1 MAAPPEWEREREELL
16 ARIRLL
22 EADCA
27 LLADA
32 QEELG
37 ALGLVAEQVR
47 ESSDPRE
54 VLRAGLERVAIL
66 RALPFCACG
75 TVRGGVASLLEHY
88 AVEREGP
95 LPEPSLPL
103 SPRVA
108 AELARGSCLL
118 GTAEVAEAGF
128 DGHRPLPLRP
138 SALLLLPFRSR
149 DWGEGLFLFAH
160 DRGPD
165 ELSAMAPLLQR
176 VVEML
181 AGRVD
186 HVALVRDLQA
196 LNASLDEKVRER
208 TRELLAQIKERQK
221 TEEALRQAQK
231 LESVGRLA
239 GGVAHDFNNAL
250 TTIVGVTD
258 LLLADAP
265 AGSPLAADLLSIRDA
280 GRHAASLTRQLLAF
294 SRKQRLE
301 MAPLC
306 LDELGQAFAG
316 MLRRVVGE
324 DVELRLD
331 LAAGPEARVLA
342 DRGQLEQVL
351 MNLAVNAREAMPRG
365 GTLTLATRVE
375 QVTAGA
381 PGVPHGLAG
390 GEHVRLTVTDTGVGM
405 RPEVAAQVFDPFY
418 TTKERGTG
426 LGLST
431 VYGIVQQHEGQVAV
445 ESAPGAGS
453 RFDVWLPLARGEARP
468 AGETPAPV
476 PRLLGGTETVL
487 VVDDDPAVRA
497 LVTRVLSREG
507 YRVLS
512 AGSGAEALEMA
523 EADGKV
529 EALITD
535 VVMPGMR
542 GADLARA
549 FLARWPDSPVLYMSG
564 YAEDL
569 ALGSEAPLGDGF
581 VAKPIVAGLLL
592 SALRQALDR
601 VRGKVARSPRPG
613 AA

>member
-1 MAAPPEWEREREELL
+1 VGAPPEWEREREELL

-66 RALPFCACG
+66 RAIPFCACACL
-75 TVRGGVASLLEHY
+75 RGAEASILEHY
-88 AVEREGP
+88 ALDHEGP
-95 LPEPSLPL
+95 LPDPTLPL
-103 SPRVA
+103 SPRA
-108 AELARGSCLL
+108 LAELARGSCLL
-118 GTAEVAEAGF
+118 GGAEVAEAGF
-128 DGHRPLPLRP
+128 DGRRPLPLRP
-138 SALLLLPFRSR
+138 TALLLLPFRSR
-149 DWGEGLFLFAH
+149 DWAEGLFLFAH
-160 DRGPD
+160 DRGPG
-165 ELSAMAPLLQR
+165 ELSAMVPLLSR

-181 AGRVD
+181 AWRVD
-186 HVALVRDLQA
+186 HVALVRDLHA

-208 TRELLAQIKERQK
+208 TKELLAQIKERQK
-221 TEEALRQAQK
+221 TEEALRQSQK

-265 AGSPLAADLLSIRDA
+265 ADSPLAADLLSIRDA

-324 DVELRLD
+324 DVVLRLD
-331 LAAGPEARVLA
+331 LGAGPEALVLA

-365 GTLTLATRVE
+365 GTLTLATRVV
-375 QVTAGA
+375 QVTPGA
-381 PGVPHGLAG
+381 PGVPLGLAG
-390 GEHVRLTVTDTGVGM
+390 GEHVRLSVTDTGVGM
-405 RPEVAAQVFDPFY
+405 RPDVASQVFDPFF
-418 TTKERGTG
+418 TTKERGSG

-431 VYGIVQQHEGQVAV
+431 VYGIVQQHGGQVAV
-445 ESAPGAGS
+445 ESAPGAGT
-453 RFDVWLPLARGEARP
+453 RFDVWLPVTHGEARP
-468 AGETPAPV
+468 APDTQESV

-487 VVDDDPAVRA
+487 VVDDEPAVLA

-507 YRVLS
+507 YRALG
-512 AGSGAEALEMA
+512 AGGGAEALELAGA
-523 EADGKV
+523 EGKV
-529 EALITD
+529 DALVTD

-542 GADLARA
+542 GPDLARA

-569 ALGSEAPLGDGF
+569 ALGPEAPLGDGF
-581 VAKPIVAGLLL
+581 VAKPIVGALLL

-601 VRGKVARSPRPG
+601 VRGTRAATPRPG